1 MIAALYC
8 RVSTDSQREKQTIET
23 QKRLLADYAKR
34 EGWEIF
40 DWYVDDGI
48 TGTSIEARPAF
59 TKLLSDAEARKF
71 DLIAVTDT
79 DRLTRSD
86 DPRQRAFIEYILKEN
101 GIKVAVVNTG
111 ELLDLDNPMHELI
124 HSIKT
129 WIAKEDRKKILQR
142 TIQGKKTKIL
152 QGKHLFKPPYGYRK
166 SEVGT
171 LLIEESEAKTIR
183 RLCSCYLT
191 GKSMYH
197 VAEELNAE
205 GLYRRRGI
213 RWTAGQISAL
223 LKNTLYKGEFRCKWG
238 SFEVPPI
245 VDEQTWQAARQQAVS
260 NTCFAK
266 RRTKRDYLLR
276 SLMYCGCC
284 GFRMIAKTCYP
295 NGKPY
300 GYYRCLRK
308 DRSAA
313 ACPMPTIGVKKA
325 DVVVWELIENLIT
338 QPDVLNR
345 VLRAERSDKQ
355 SEPAIRRELERLDRK
370 LKAKQLEKSQI
381 LRLYRKELIS
391 EADLEEQ
398 LKEIK
403 TAEEMILAT
412 RALEESKLASFHM
425 EKRKFQDLET
435 ALGRLRKDIDK
446 FSFAQK
452 RELLRLIVPGDKVHR
467 IIANPDKS
475 LDVNGVIDFKRLSE
489 TDDGL
494 QPTGTDLYSGF
505 GLSRSP

>member
-34 EGWEIF
+34 KDWEIF
-40 DWYVDDGI
+40 DWYIDDGI

-59 TKLLSDAEARKF
+59 TKLLTDAEARKF
-71 DLIAVTDT
+71 DLILVTDT

-86 DPRQRAFIEYILKEN
+86 DPRQRGLIEYILKEN

-129 WIAKEDRKKILQR
+129 WMAKEDRKKILQR

-171 LLIEESEAKTIR
+171 LVIEEAEAHTIR
-183 RLCSCYLT
+183 HLYSCYLT

-197 VAEELNAE
+197 VAEEMNAE
-205 GLYRRRGI
+205 GLYRKRGI

-238 SFEVPPI
+238 SFAVPPI

-260 NTCFAK
+260 NTSFAK
-266 RRTKRDYLLR
+266 RRTKQDYLLR
-276 SLMYCGCC
+276 GLMYCGCC
-284 GFRMIAKTCYP
+284 GFKMTAKTTYP
-295 NGKPY
+295 RGKSY
-300 GYYRCLRK
+300 SYYRCLRNN
-308 DRSAA
+308 RSSV
-313 ACPMPTIGVKKA
+313 CPMPTVGAKKA
-325 DVVVWELIENLIT
+325 DAVVWELIENLIT
-338 QPDVLNR
+338 RPDVLKR
-345 VLRAERSDKQ
+345 VLRAEQSDQQ
-355 SEPAIRRELERLDRK
+355 SETDIRRERERLDGK
-370 LKAKQLEKSQI
+370 LKAKQQEISPI
-381 LRLYRKELIS
+381 LRLYRKDLIS

-412 RALEESKLASFHM
+412 RALEDSKLASFHM
-425 EKRKFQDLET
+425 EKRKIQDLET

-446 FSFAQK
+446 FSFEQK
-452 RELLRLIVPGDKVHR
+452 RELLRLIVPGDKIHR
-467 IIANPDKS
+467 IIGNPDKS

-489 TDDGL
+489 PDDGL

>member
-1 MIAALYC
+1 MIAAYC

-40 DWYVDDGI
+40 DWYIDDGI
-48 TGTSIEARPAF
+48 TGTSIEARPEF
-59 TKLLSDAEARKF
+59 TRLLRDAEDCKF
-71 DLIAVTDT
+71 DVLAVTDT

-111 ELLDLDNPMHELI
+111 ELLDLDNPMQELI
-124 HSIKT
+124 HTIMT

-166 SEVGT
+166 SEDGA
-171 LLIEESEAKTIR
+171 LLIEEAEAKTIR
-183 RLCSCYLT
+183 RLFSCYLT

-197 VAEELNAE
+197 VAQELNAE
-205 GLYRRRGI
+205 GLYRRAGI

-238 SFEVPPI
+238 SFAVPPI

-260 NTCFAK
+260 NTSFAK
-266 RRTKRDYLLR
+266 RKTKKDYLLR

-284 GFRMIAKTCYP
+284 GFRMIARTCYP
-295 NGKPY
+295 NEKPY
-300 GYYRCLRK
+300 GYYRCVRK
-308 DRSAA
+308 DRKSAV
-313 ACPMPTIGVKKA
+313 CPMPTVGAKKA
-325 DVVVWELIENLIT
+325 DAVVWELIENLIT

-345 VLRAERSDKQ
+345 VLNAEQSDKK
-355 SEPAIRRELERLDRK
+355 SEPAIRTELERLDRK
-370 LKAKQLEKSQI
+370 LKAKQHEKSQI
-381 LRLYRKELIS
+381 LRLYRKGLIS

-398 LKEIK
+398 LQEIK
-403 TAEEMILAT
+403 TAEEMFLAT
-412 RALEESKLASFHM
+412 RALEEGKLASFHM
-425 EKRKFQDLET
+425 EKRKIQDLES

-446 FSFAQK
+446 FSFPQK
-452 RELLRLIVPGDKVHR
+452 RELLRLIVPGDKIHR

-489 TDDGL
+489 PEL
-494 QPTGTDLYSGF
+494 QPTGTDYSGF